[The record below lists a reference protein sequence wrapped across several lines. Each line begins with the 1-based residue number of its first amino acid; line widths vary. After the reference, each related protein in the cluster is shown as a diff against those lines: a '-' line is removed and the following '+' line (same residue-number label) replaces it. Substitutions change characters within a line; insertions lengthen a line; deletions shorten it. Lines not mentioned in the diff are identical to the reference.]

1 MSAAKFFSAFMASSP
16 ANRFQLIMRTTQANS
31 ADSRIGN
38 LLSNLNVN
46 DTDPKN
52 RTKADSIHFVCQ
64 QLQAFPGFVCPN

>member
-1 MSAAKFFSAFMASSP
+1 MSVARFFSTFMSSSP
-16 ANRFQLIMRTTQANS
+16 ANRFQFITRVSQVNS
-31 ADSRIGN
+31 SDTRIGN

-52 RTKADSIHFVCQ
+52 RTRADSIHFVCQ